1 MIRRVVFMALLA
13 TLLAGAAL
21 VSRPVRL
28 AEPPLTLTGDLH
40 MVTSPDGLTTSVSID
55 EGDAKD
61 PADGLVEH
69 AFRLQHKAEQA
80 LAYDGVATITYANA
94 SLRLDLDEGAGWV
107 FAVKDTRMS
116 LSDRALAYPWIFV
129 IGLSHHWGEKTHL
142 SHDEVAAL
150 LLASGCKMAG
160 GDPTCETCEA
170 GGPGAEG
177 CGVECDGGSGCSADC
192 GGGGSFACC
201 NCPSGCRCCP
211 EKEAASKGSLNL
223 H

>member
-1 MIRRVVFMALLA
+1 MIRRSVLVVLA
-13 TLLAGAAL
+13 VTLLAGAGL
-21 VSRPVRL
+21 VSRPLLL
-28 AEPPLTLTGDLH
+28 AEPPLTVTGDVH
-40 MVTSPDGLTTSVSID
+40 MVTSPDGLTTAVSID
-55 EGDAKD
+55 VGDAKY
-61 PADGLVEH
+61 PPDGLVDH

-107 FAVKDTRMS
+107 FAVKDTRTS
-116 LSDRALAYPWIFV
+116 LSDRALAYPWLFV
-129 IGLSHHWGEKTHL
+129 TGLSYHWGAKIHR

-150 LLASGCKMAG
+150 LLASGCKADE
-160 GDPTCETCEA
+160 GDPSCENCEA

-177 CGVECDGGSGCSADC
+177 CGVECDEGGCSAHC

-201 NCPSGCRCCP
+201 SCPGTCRCCP
-211 EKEAASKGSLNL
+211 DKEGAPAASPDQ

>member
-13 TLLAGAAL
+13 TLLAGAGL

-40 MVTSPDGLTTSVSID
+40 MVTSPDGLTTSASID
-55 EGDAKD
+55 VGDAKY
-61 PADGLVEH
+61 PPDGLVEH

-80 LAYDGVATITYANA
+80 LAYDGLATITYANA

-177 CGVECDGGSGCSADC
+177 CGVECGGGSGCSADC
-192 GGGGSFACC
+192 ISGAFACC
-201 NCPSGCRCCP
+201 NCPGTCRCCP